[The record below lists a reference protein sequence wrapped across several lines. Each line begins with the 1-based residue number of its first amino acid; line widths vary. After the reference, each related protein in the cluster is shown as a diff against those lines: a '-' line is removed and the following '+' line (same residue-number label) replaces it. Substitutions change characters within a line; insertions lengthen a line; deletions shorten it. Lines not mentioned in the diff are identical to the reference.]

1 MLINMNFWLLTGKDV
16 LKEKYLLEKK
26 LNIQTSF
33 AEKQY
38 QGIGKLFKPKEIVEP
53 VEIKE
58 EKPEISESK
67 IVCDNKYNFS
77 DYKNVRKYSDLSL
90 ESKYYKLLSFY
101 HRLNEFRSLVPHKKE
116 ECVQKCS

>member
-1 MLINMNFWLLTGKDV
+1 MTGKDV
-16 LKEKYLLEKK
+16 LTEKYLLEKK

-38 QGIGKLFKPKEIVEP
+38 QGINKLFKPKEIVEP

-58 EKPEISESK
+58 EKPEMSESK
-67 IVCDNKYNFS
+67 IACDNKYNFS
-77 DYKNVRKYSDLSL
+77 DYKNVRKYS
-90 ESKYYKLLSFY
+90 ESKYYKLLSLY